1 MNKIL
6 KEVSNLNLQEFK
18 KILIEWK
25 SLEKELEDFFIKN
38 VNQDYTFTNENKL
51 SYGNCNIIKLER
63 SNDKSWKEIKVYYVN
78 IENGKKRYFKLGLC
92 DLETLRDIVKII
104 QGNIKLYD
112 KLENIVCRYQDSLYD
127 LTKSLLLLL
136 PSYEEQFN
144 FKEEEIITDDY
155 LNSYVNNV
163 FVDKNREENIYV
175 TIIYPSLS
183 NNKYNKNKEF
193 DIRDIELST
202 VKQIVNKLIYKINE
216 TNCEFIINTIL

>member
-78 IENGKKRYFKLGLC
+78 IENGKKRYFNLGLC
-92 DLETLRDIVKII
+92 DLETLRDMVKII
-104 QGNIKLYD
+104 QGDIKLYN
-112 KLENIVCRYQDSLYD
+112 KLESIVCRYQDSLYD
-127 LTKSLLLLL
+127 LIKSLLLL
-136 PSYEEQFN
+136 SSCEGRIY
-144 FKEEEIITDDY
+144 FKEEEVMSDKD
-155 LNSYVNNV
+155 LKSYVGSI

-175 TIIYPSLS
+175 TIIYPST
-183 NNKYNKNKEF
+183 NNHLYYKNKEF

-202 VKQIVNKLIYKINE
+202 TKQIINKLIYRINE
-216 TNCEFIINTIL
+216 VNCEFIINTIL